1 MSRDVNDV
9 TPVALWQE
17 YPATRTGSAKAR
29 RHQPVMTIILHIMT
43 LRFQKMKLLVH
54 DTEKP

>member
-1 MSRDVNDV
+1 MSRDVNGV
-9 TPVALWQE
+9 SPVDLWHE
-17 YPATRTGSAKAR
+17 YPGTRNGSEKAQ
-29 RHQPVMTIILHIMT
+29 RHQLVTTIILHIMT